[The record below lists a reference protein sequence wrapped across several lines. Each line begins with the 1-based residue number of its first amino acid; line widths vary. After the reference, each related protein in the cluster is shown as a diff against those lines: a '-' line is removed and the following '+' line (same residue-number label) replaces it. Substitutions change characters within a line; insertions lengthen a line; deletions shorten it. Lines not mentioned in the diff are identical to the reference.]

1 MDINEILEAKAKE
14 IEKMNSQ
21 TNQKISDLTAKF
33 DDFQS
38 KSADKSE
45 IEGIKSELGECKS
58 ELLKLSRNNG
68 VQSMTTEMKAEAWSK
83 RVSDILRKNRT
94 EHAEFD
100 SAVLGT
106 KDDPASGSGSG
117 SGSASDPI
125 VIPQGQTGNNALGG
139 YAVPFALDR
148 KILSKV
154 RDLNIMR
161 RLCSSQSVSTPE
173 TYWNVDLGGTDAG
186 WVGEL
191 TPRPNTNVPQL
202 ARAGITWGEI
212 YANPK
217 ASYRLLDDALFNVE
231 AWYSQK
237 VAEVFADYEEQ
248 AFLTGD
254 GTNKPKGLLSY
265 DFAATADTTRDFGTF
280 QKITSTTLTADA
292 IIDLYYSLRQ
302 VYRGNNTAWLMNPST
317 IQALRKLKDG
327 NQNYIWIDNIANG
340 MVGTLLGRPVY
351 ESRFMPDFSTAG
363 NKAILFGDFK
373 KAYTIF
379 DLHGL
384 RIVRDV
390 YTDKT
395 SVQFYT
401 SKRVGNMVQDSC
413 AIKCLAKGA

>member
-21 TNQKISDLTAKF
+21 TNQKINDLTAKF

-38 KSADKSE
+38 KTADKSE

-68 VQSMTTEMKAEAWSK
+68 VQSMTTEMKAEAWSQ

-100 SAVLGT
+100 SAILGT
-106 KDDPASGSGSG
+106 KEDPT
-117 SGSASDPI
+117 PTPT
-125 VIPQGQTGNNALGG
+125 VIPQGQTGNDALGG

-154 RDLNIMR
+154 RDLNVMR

-191 TPRPNTNVPQL
+191 TARPNTNVPQL

-237 VAEVFADYEEQ
+237 VAETFADYEEE
-248 AFLTGD
+248 AFLTGN
-254 GTNKPKGLLSY
+254 GTNKPKGLLDY
-265 DFAATADTTRDFGTF
+265 DYVATADGSRDFGKF
-280 QKITSTTLTADA
+280 QKITSATLTADT

-413 AIKCLAKGA
+413 AVKCLVKGA

>member
-1 MDINEILEAKAKE
+1 
-14 IEKMNSQ
+14 
-21 TNQKISDLTAKF
+21 
-33 DDFQS
+33 
-38 KSADKSE
+38 
-45 IEGIKSELGECKS
+45 
-58 ELLKLSRNNG
+58 
-68 VQSMTTEMKAEAWSK
+68 
-83 RVSDILRKNRT
+83 
-94 EHAEFD
+94 
-100 SAVLGT
+100 
-106 KDDPASGSGSG
+106 
-117 SGSASDPI
+117 
-125 VIPQGQTGNNALGG
+125 
-139 YAVPFALDR
+139 
-148 KILSKV
+148 
-154 RDLNIMR
+154 MR

-173 TYWNVDLGGTDAG
+173 TYWNVDLGGIDAG

-191 TPRPNTNVPQL
+191 TARPNTNVSQL

-237 VAEVFADYEEQ
+237 VAETFADYEEE

-254 GTNKPKGLLSY
+254 GTNKPKGLLAY
-265 DFAATADTTRDFGTF
+265 DFVATADASRDFGKF
-280 QKITSTTLTADA
+280 QQITSTTLTADT

>member
-1 MDINEILEAKAKE
+1 MDINELLESKAKE

-21 TNQKISDLTAKF
+21 TNQKINDLTAKF

-38 KSADKSE
+38 KTAEKSE

-68 VQSMTTEMKAEAWSK
+68 VQSMTNEMKAEAWSK

-106 KDDPASGSGSG
+106 KADPDPA
-117 SGSASDPI
+117 PT
-125 VIPQGQTGNNALGG
+125 VIPQGQTGDNALGG

-202 ARAGITWGEI
+202 TRAEIKWGEI

-237 VAEVFADYEEQ
+237 VAETFADYEEN

-254 GTNKPKGLLSY
+254 GTNKPKGLLAY
-265 DFAATADTTRDFGTF
+265 DYVATADDSRDFGKF
-280 QKITSTTLTADA
+280 QQITSTTLTADT

-302 VYRGNNTAWLMNPST
+302 VYRGNNTAWLMNPAT

-351 ESRFMPDFSTAG
+351 ESRFMPTFTTAG

-401 SKRVGNMVQDSC
+401 SKRVGSMVQDSC

>member
-1 MDINEILEAKAKE
+1 MDINEILESKAKE
-14 IEKMNSQ
+14 IEKMNTE
-21 TNQKISDLTAKF
+21 TNQKISNLTAKF

-38 KSADKSE
+38 KTADKSE
-45 IEGIKSELGECKS
+45 VEGIKSELGECKS

-106 KDDPASGSGSG
+106 KDDPT
-117 SGSASDPI
+117 PTPTPT
-125 VIPQGQTGNNALGG
+125 VIPQGQTGNDALGG

-161 RLCSSQSVSTPE
+161 RLCSSQSVSTPDA
-173 TYWNVDLGGTDAG
+173 YWNVDLGGTDAG

-191 TPRPNTNVPQL
+191 TARPNTNVPQL

-237 VAEVFADYEEQ
+237 VAETFADYEEE

-254 GTNKPKGLLSY
+254 GTNKPKGLLAY
-265 DFAATADTTRDFGTF
+265 DFVATADATRDFGKF
-280 QKITSTTLTADA
+280 QQITSATLTADT

-413 AIKCLAKGA
+413 AVKCLAKGA

>member
-1 MDINEILEAKAKE
+1 MDINEILESKAKE

-38 KSADKSE
+38 KTADKSE
-45 IEGIKSELGECKS
+45 IEGIKSELGECKN

-68 VQSMTTEMKAEAWSK
+68 VQSMTNEMKAEAWSK

-100 SAVLGT
+100 SAILGT
-106 KDDPASGSGSG
+106 KGDPT
-117 SGSASDPI
+117 PTPT
-125 VIPQGQTGNNALGG
+125 VIPQGQTGNDALGG

-154 RDLNIMR
+154 RDLNVMR

-191 TPRPNTNVPQL
+191 TARPNTNVPQL

-237 VAEVFADYEEQ
+237 VAETFADYEEE
-248 AFLTGD
+248 AFLTGN
-254 GTNKPKGLLSY
+254 GTNKPKGLLAY
-265 DFAATADTTRDFGTF
+265 DFVATADATRDFGKF
-280 QKITSTTLTADA
+280 QQITSTTLTADA

-413 AIKCLAKGA
+413 AVKCLAKGA

>member
-21 TNQKISDLTAKF
+21 TNQKINDLTAKF

-38 KSADKSE
+38 KTADKSE

-68 VQSMTTEMKAEAWSK
+68 VQSMTNEMKAEAWSQ

-106 KDDPASGSGSG
+106 K
-117 SGSASDPI
+117 SDPS
-125 VIPQGQTGNNALGG
+125 QGQTGVDALGG

-154 RDLNIMR
+154 RDLNVMR

-191 TPRPNTNVPQL
+191 TARPNTNVPQL

-231 AWYSQK
+231 SWYSQK
-237 VAEVFADYEEQ
+237 VAETFADYEEE

-254 GTNKPKGLLSY
+254 GTNKPKGLLAY
-265 DFAATADTTRDFGTF
+265 DFASTADATRDFGTF
-280 QKITSTTLTADA
+280 EKITSATLTADT

-413 AIKCLAKGA
+413 AVKCLVKGA

>member
-21 TNQKISDLTAKF
+21 TNQKINDLTAKF

-38 KSADKSE
+38 KTAEKSE

-106 KDDPASGSGSG
+106 KEDPS
-117 SGSASDPI
+117 
-125 VIPQGQTGNNALGG
+125 QGQTGVDALGG

-154 RDLNIMR
+154 RDLNVMR

-237 VAEVFADYEEQ
+237 VAETFADYEEE
-248 AFLTGD
+248 AFLTGN
-254 GTNKPKGLLSY
+254 GTNKPKGLLAY
-265 DFAATADTTRDFGTF
+265 DFVATADASRDFGKF
-280 QKITSTTLTADA
+280 QQITSATLTADA

>member
-1 MDINEILEAKAKE
+1 M
-14 IEKMNSQ
+14 
-21 TNQKISDLTAKF
+21 TN
-33 DDFQS
+33 
-38 KSADKSE
+38 
-45 IEGIKSELGECKS
+45 
-58 ELLKLSRNNG
+58 
-68 VQSMTTEMKAEAWSK
+68 EMKAEAWSK

-106 KDDPASGSGSG
+106 KADPDPA
-117 SGSASDPI
+117 PT
-125 VIPQGQTGNNALGG
+125 VIPQGQTGDNALGG

-202 ARAGITWGEI
+202 TRAEIKWGEI

-237 VAEVFADYEEQ
+237 VAETFADYEEE
-248 AFLTGD
+248 AFLTGNA
-254 GTNKPKGLLSY
+254 TNKPKGLLAY
-265 DFAATADTTRDFGTF
+265 DYVATADDSRDFGKF
-280 QKITSTTLTADA
+280 QQITSTTLTADT

-302 VYRGNNTAWLMNPST
+302 VYRGNNTAWLMNPAT

-351 ESRFMPDFSTAG
+351 ESRFMPTFTTAG

-401 SKRVGNMVQDSC
+401 SKRLGSMVQDSC
-413 AIKCLAKGA
+413 AVKCLAKGA

>member
-21 TNQKISDLTAKF
+21 TNQKINDLTAKF

-38 KSADKSE
+38 KTADKNE
-45 IEGIKSELGECKS
+45 IEGIKSELGECKN

-68 VQSMTTEMKAEAWSK
+68 VQNMTNEMKADAWSQ

-106 KDDPASGSGSG
+106 KDDPV
-117 SGSASDPI
+117 
-125 VIPQGQTGNNALGG
+125 VISQGQTGVDALGG

-154 RDLNIMR
+154 RDLNVMR

-231 AWYSQK
+231 SWYSQK
-237 VAEVFADYEEQ
+237 VAETFADYEEE
-248 AFLTGD
+248 AFLTGN
-254 GTNKPKGLLSY
+254 GTNKPKGLLDY
-265 DFAATADTTRDFGTF
+265 DYVATADGSRDFGKF
-280 QKITSTTLTADA
+280 QKITSATLTADT

-351 ESRFMPDFSTAG
+351 ESRFMP
-363 NKAILFGDFK
+363 
-373 KAYTIF
+373 
-379 DLHGL
+379 
-384 RIVRDV
+384 
-390 YTDKT
+390 T
-395 SVQFYT
+395 SGV
-401 SKRVGNMVQDSC
+401 
-413 AIKCLAKGA
+413 

>member
-1 MDINEILEAKAKE
+1 MDINEILESKAKE
-14 IEKMNSQ
+14 IEKMNTE
-21 TNQKISDLTAKF
+21 TNQKISNLTAKF

-45 IEGIKSELGECKS
+45 IEGIKSELGECKN

-68 VQSMTTEMKAEAWSK
+68 VMSMTNEQKAEAWSK

-100 SAVLGT
+100 SAILGT
-106 KDDPASGSGSG
+106 KGDP
-117 SGSASDPI
+117 DPTPTPT
-125 VIPQGQTGNNALGG
+125 VIPQGQTGDNALGG

-202 ARAGITWGEI
+202 TRAEIKWGEI

-237 VAEVFADYEEQ
+237 VAETFADYEEN

-254 GTNKPKGLLSY
+254 GTNKPKGLLAY
-265 DFAATADTTRDFGTF
+265 DYVATADDSRDFGKF
-280 QKITSTTLTADA
+280 QQITSTTLTADT

-302 VYRGNNTAWLMNPST
+302 VYRGNNTAWLMNPAT

-351 ESRFMPDFSTAG
+351 ESRFMPTFTTAG

-401 SKRVGNMVQDSC
+401 SKRVGSMVQDSC

>member
-21 TNQKISDLTAKF
+21 TNQKINDLTAKF

-38 KSADKSE
+38 KTAEKSE

-106 KDDPASGSGSG
+106 KEDPS
-117 SGSASDPI
+117 
-125 VIPQGQTGNNALGG
+125 QGQTGVDALGG

-154 RDLNIMR
+154 RDLNVMR

-237 VAEVFADYEEQ
+237 VAETFADYEEE
-248 AFLTGD
+248 AFLTGN
-254 GTNKPKGLLSY
+254 GTNKPKGLLAY
-265 DFAATADTTRDFGTF
+265 DFVATADASRDFGKF
-280 QKITSTTLTADA
+280 QQITSATLTADA

-413 AIKCLAKGA
+413 AVKCLAKGA

>member
-1 MDINEILEAKAKE
+1 MDINEILESKAKE
-14 IEKMNSQ
+14 IEKMNAE
-21 TNQKISDLTAKF
+21 TNQKISNLTAKF

-45 IEGIKSELGECKS
+45 IEGIKSELGECKN

-106 KDDPASGSGSG
+106 KEDPT
-117 SGSASDPI
+117 PTPTPT
-125 VIPQGQTGNNALGG
+125 VIPQGQTGVDALGG

-191 TPRPNTNVPQL
+191 TDRPNTNVPQL

-237 VAEVFADYEEQ
+237 VAETFADYEEE
-248 AFLTGD
+248 AFLTGN
-254 GTNKPKGLLSY
+254 GINKPKGLLDY
-265 DFAATADTTRDFGTF
+265 DYVATADGSRDFGKF

-302 VYRGNNTAWLMNPST
+302 VYRGNNTAWLMNPAT

-379 DLHGL
+379 DIHGL

-413 AIKCLAKGA
+413 AIKCLARGA

>member
-14 IEKMNSQ
+14 IEKMNTE
-21 TNQKISDLTAKF
+21 TNQKISNLTAKF

-38 KSADKSE
+38 KTAEKSE
-45 IEGIKSELGECKS
+45 IEGIKSELGECKN

-68 VQSMTTEMKAEAWSK
+68 VQSMTNEMKAEAWSK

-106 KDDPASGSGSG
+106 KADP
-117 SGSASDPI
+117 DPV
-125 VIPQGQTGNNALGG
+125 VIPQGQTGDNALGG

-202 ARAGITWGEI
+202 TRAEIKWGEI

-237 VAEVFADYEEQ
+237 VAETFADYEEN

-254 GTNKPKGLLSY
+254 GTNKPKGLLAY
-265 DFAATADTTRDFGTF
+265 DYVATADDSRDFGKF
-280 QKITSTTLTADA
+280 QQITSTTLTADT

-302 VYRGNNTAWLMNPST
+302 VYRGNNTAWLMNPAT

-351 ESRFMPDFSTAG
+351 ESRFMPTFTTAG

-401 SKRVGNMVQDSC
+401 SKRVGSMVQDSC

>member
-21 TNQKISDLTAKF
+21 TNQKINDLTAKF

-38 KSADKSE
+38 KSAEKSE
-45 IEGIKSELGECKS
+45 IEGIKSELGECKN

-68 VQSMTTEMKAEAWSK
+68 VQSMTNEMKAEAWSQ

-106 KDDPASGSGSG
+106 K
-117 SGSASDPI
+117 SDPS
-125 VIPQGQTGNNALGG
+125 QGQTGVDALGG
-139 YAVPFALDR
+139 YAVPFALDH

-154 RDLNIMR
+154 RDLNVMR

-231 AWYSQK
+231 SWYSQK
-237 VAEVFADYEEQ
+237 VAETFADYEEE
-248 AFLTGD
+248 AFLTGN
-254 GTNKPKGLLSY
+254 GTNKPKGLLAY
-265 DFAATADTTRDFGTF
+265 DYVATADSSRDFGKF
-280 QKITSTTLTADA
+280 EKITSATLTADT

-413 AIKCLAKGA
+413 AIKCLVKGA

>member
-1 MDINEILEAKAKE
+1 MDINEILESKAKE
-14 IEKMNSQ
+14 IEKMNTE
-21 TNQKISDLTAKF
+21 TNQKISNLTAKF

-38 KSADKSE
+38 KTADKSE

-100 SAVLGT
+100 SAILGT
-106 KDDPASGSGSG
+106 KEDPT
-117 SGSASDPI
+117 P
-125 VIPQGQTGNNALGG
+125 VVTTPQGQTGNDALGG

-191 TPRPNTNVPQL
+191 TDRPNTNVPQL

-254 GTNKPKGLLSY
+254 GTNKPKGLLAY
-265 DFAATADTTRDFGTF
+265 DYVATADGSRDFGKF
-280 QKITSTTLTADA
+280 QKITSATLTADT

-317 IQALRKLKDG
+317 IQALRKLKDS

-413 AIKCLAKGA
+413 AVKCLVKGS

>member
-1 MDINEILEAKAKE
+1 MDINELLESKAKE

-21 TNQKISDLTAKF
+21 TNQKINDLTAKF

-38 KSADKSE
+38 KTADKSE
-45 IEGIKSELGECKS
+45 IEGIKSELGECKN

-68 VQSMTTEMKAEAWSK
+68 VMSMTNEMKAEAWSK

-106 KDDPASGSGSG
+106 KADPDPA
-117 SGSASDPI
+117 PTPT
-125 VIPQGQTGNNALGG
+125 VIPQGQTGNDALGG

-154 RDLNIMR
+154 RDLNVMR

-191 TPRPNTNVPQL
+191 TARPNTNVPQL

-237 VAEVFADYEEQ
+237 VAETFADYEEE

-254 GTNKPKGLLSY
+254 GTNKPKGLLDY
-265 DFAATADTTRDFGTF
+265 DYVATADGSRDFGKF
-280 QKITSTTLTADA
+280 QQITSTTLTADA

-302 VYRGNNTAWLMNPST
+302 VYRGNNTAWLMNPAT

-351 ESRFMPDFSTAG
+351 ESRFMPTFTTAG

>member
-21 TNQKISDLTAKF
+21 TNQKINDLTAKF

-38 KSADKSE
+38 KTAEKSE
-45 IEGIKSELGECKS
+45 IEGIKSELGECKN

-68 VQSMTTEMKAEAWSK
+68 VQSMTNEMKADAWSK

-106 KDDPASGSGSG
+106 KGDPS
-117 SGSASDPI
+117 
-125 VIPQGQTGNNALGG
+125 QGQTGVDALGG

-154 RDLNIMR
+154 RDLNVMR

-231 AWYSQK
+231 SWYSQK
-237 VAEVFADYEEQ
+237 VAETFADYEEE

-254 GTNKPKGLLSY
+254 GTNKPKGLLAY
-265 DFAATADTTRDFGTF
+265 DFASTADATRDFGTF
-280 QKITSTTLTADA
+280 EKITSATLTADT

-302 VYRGNNTAWLMNPST
+302 VYRGNNTAWLMNPAT

-413 AIKCLAKGA
+413 AVKCLVKGA

>member
-1 MDINEILEAKAKE
+1 MDINEILESKAKE
-14 IEKMNSQ
+14 IEKMNAE
-21 TNQKISDLTAKF
+21 TNQKISNLTAKF

-38 KSADKSE
+38 KTAEKSE

-106 KDDPASGSGSG
+106 KADPDPA
-117 SGSASDPI
+117 PT
-125 VIPQGQTGNNALGG
+125 VIPQGQTGTDALGG

-154 RDLNIMR
+154 RDLNVMR

-191 TPRPNTNVPQL
+191 TARPNTNVPQL

-237 VAEVFADYEEQ
+237 VAETFADYEEE
-248 AFLTGD
+248 AFLTGN
-254 GTNKPKGLLSY
+254 GTNKPKGLLAY
-265 DFAATADTTRDFGTF
+265 DFVATADASRDFGKF
-280 QKITSTTLTADA
+280 QQITSATLTADT

-413 AIKCLAKGA
+413 AIKCLARGA

>member
-21 TNQKISDLTAKF
+21 TNQKINDLTAKF

-38 KSADKSE
+38 KTAEKSE

-68 VQSMTTEMKAEAWSK
+68 VMSMTNEMKAEAWSK

-106 KDDPASGSGSG
+106 KDDPTPA
-117 SGSASDPI
+117 PTPT
-125 VIPQGQTGNNALGG
+125 VIPQGQTGDNALGG

-202 ARAGITWGEI
+202 TRAEIKWGEI

-237 VAEVFADYEEQ
+237 VAETFADYEEE
-248 AFLTGD
+248 AFLTGNS
-254 GTNKPKGLLSY
+254 TNMPKGLLAY
-265 DFAATADTTRDFGTF
+265 DYEATADSTREFGKF
-280 QKITSTTLTADA
+280 QKITSATLTADA
-292 IIDLYYSLRQ
+292 VIDLYYSLRQ
-302 VYRGNNTAWLMNPST
+302 VYRGNNTAWLMNPAT

-379 DLHGL
+379 DIHGL

-401 SKRVGNMVQDSC
+401 SKRVGSMVQDSC
-413 AIKCLAKGA
+413 AIKCLARGA

>member
-1 MDINEILEAKAKE
+1 MDINEILESKAKE
-14 IEKMNSQ
+14 IEKMNAE
-21 TNQKISDLTAKF
+21 TNQKISNLTAKF

-45 IEGIKSELGECKS
+45 IEGIKSELGECKN

-68 VQSMTTEMKAEAWSK
+68 VMSMTNEQKAEAWSK

-100 SAVLGT
+100 SAILGT
-106 KDDPASGSGSG
+106 KDDPT
-117 SGSASDPI
+117 PTPTPT
-125 VIPQGQTGNNALGG
+125 VIPQGQTGTDALGG

-154 RDLNIMR
+154 RDLNVMR

-202 ARAGITWGEI
+202 TRADIKWGEI

-237 VAEVFADYEEQ
+237 VAETFADYEEE

-254 GTNKPKGLLSY
+254 GTNKPKGLLDY
-265 DFAATADTTRDFGTF
+265 DYVATADGSRDFGKF
-280 QKITSTTLTADA
+280 QKITSTTLTADT

-327 NQNYIWIDNIANG
+327 NENYIWIDNIANG

-351 ESRFMPDFSTAG
+351 ESRFMPEFSTAG

-413 AIKCLAKGA
+413 AVKCLVKGA

>member
-21 TNQKISDLTAKF
+21 TNQKINDLTAKF

-38 KSADKSE
+38 KTAEKSE
-45 IEGIKSELGECKS
+45 IEGIKSELGECKN

-68 VQSMTTEMKAEAWSK
+68 VQSMTNEMKAEAWSQ

-106 KDDPASGSGSG
+106 K
-117 SGSASDPI
+117 SDPS
-125 VIPQGQTGNNALGG
+125 QGQTGVDALGG

-154 RDLNIMR
+154 RDLNVMR

-231 AWYSQK
+231 SWYSQK
-237 VAEVFADYEEQ
+237 VAETFADYEEE

-254 GTNKPKGLLSY
+254 GTNKPKGLLAY
-265 DFAATADTTRDFGTF
+265 DFAATADATRDFGTF
-280 QKITSTTLTADA
+280 EKITSATLTADT

-413 AIKCLAKGA
+413 AVKCLVKGA

>member
-14 IEKMNSQ
+14 IEKMNTE
-21 TNQKISDLTAKF
+21 TNQKISNLTAKF

-38 KSADKSE
+38 KTADKSE

-68 VQSMTTEMKAEAWSK
+68 VQSMTNEMKAEAWSK

-100 SAVLGT
+100 SAILGT
-106 KDDPASGSGSG
+106 KDDPT
-117 SGSASDPI
+117 PTPT
-125 VIPQGQTGNNALGG
+125 VIPQGQTGNDALGG

-154 RDLNIMR
+154 RDLNVMR

-191 TPRPNTNVPQL
+191 TARPNTNVPQL

-237 VAEVFADYEEQ
+237 VAETFADYEEE
-248 AFLTGD
+248 AFLTGN
-254 GTNKPKGLLSY
+254 GTNKPKGLLAY
-265 DFAATADTTRDFGTF
+265 DFVATADATRDFGKF
-280 QKITSTTLTADA
+280 QQITSTTLTADA

-413 AIKCLAKGA
+413 AVKCLAKGA

>member
-21 TNQKISDLTAKF
+21 TNQKINDLTAKF

-38 KSADKSE
+38 KTAEKSE

-106 KDDPASGSGSG
+106 KEDPS
-117 SGSASDPI
+117 
-125 VIPQGQTGNNALGG
+125 QGQTGVDALGG

-154 RDLNIMR
+154 RDLNVMR

-191 TPRPNTNVPQL
+191 TARPNTNVPQL

-237 VAEVFADYEEQ
+237 VAETFADYEEE
-248 AFLTGD
+248 AFLTGN
-254 GTNKPKGLLSY
+254 GTNKPKGLLAY
-265 DFAATADTTRDFGTF
+265 DFVATADASRDFGKF
-280 QKITSTTLTADA
+280 QQITSATLTADA

>member
-21 TNQKISDLTAKF
+21 TNQKINDLTAKF

-38 KSADKSE
+38 KTAEKSE
-45 IEGIKSELGECKS
+45 IEGIKSELGECKN

-68 VQSMTTEMKAEAWSK
+68 VQSMTTEMKAEAWSQ

-106 KDDPASGSGSG
+106 KDT
-117 SGSASDPI
+117 
-125 VIPQGQTGNNALGG
+125 QGQTGNDALGG

-154 RDLNIMR
+154 RDLNVMR

-191 TPRPNTNVPQL
+191 TARPNTNVPQL

-231 AWYSQK
+231 SWYSQK
-237 VAEVFADYEEQ
+237 VAETFADYEEE

-254 GTNKPKGLLSY
+254 GTNKPKGLLAY
-265 DFAATADTTRDFGTF
+265 DFASTADATRDFGTF
-280 QKITSTTLTADA
+280 EKITSATLTADT

-413 AIKCLAKGA
+413 AVKCLVKGA

>member
-21 TNQKISDLTAKF
+21 TNQKINDLTAKF

-38 KSADKSE
+38 KTADKSE

-68 VQSMTTEMKAEAWSK
+68 VQSMTNEMKAEAWSQ

-106 KDDPASGSGSG
+106 KGDPS
-117 SGSASDPI
+117 
-125 VIPQGQTGNNALGG
+125 QGQTGVDALGG

-148 KILSKV
+148 KILTKV
-154 RDLNIMR
+154 RDLNVMR

-191 TPRPNTNVPQL
+191 TARPNTNVPQL

-231 AWYSQK
+231 SWYSQK
-237 VAEVFADYEEQ
+237 VAETFADYEEE
-248 AFLTGD
+248 AFLTGN
-254 GTNKPKGLLSY
+254 GTNKPKGLLDY
-265 DFAATADTTRDFGTF
+265 DYVATADGSRDFGKF
-280 QKITSTTLTADA
+280 QKITSATLTADT

-413 AIKCLAKGA
+413 AVKCLVKGA

>member
-1 MDINEILEAKAKE
+1 MDINEILESKAKE
-14 IEKMNSQ
+14 IEKMNAE
-21 TNQKISDLTAKF
+21 TNQKISNLTAKF

-45 IEGIKSELGECKS
+45 IEGIKSELGECKN

-106 KDDPASGSGSG
+106 KDDPT
-117 SGSASDPI
+117 PTPTPTPT
-125 VIPQGQTGNNALGG
+125 VIPQGQTGTDALGG

-154 RDLNIMR
+154 RDLNVMR

-191 TPRPNTNVPQL
+191 TARPNTNVPQL

-237 VAEVFADYEEQ
+237 VAETFADYEEE

-254 GTNKPKGLLSY
+254 GTNKPKGLLDY
-265 DFAATADTTRDFGTF
+265 DYVATADGSRDFGKF
-280 QKITSTTLTADA
+280 QKITSTTLTADVV
-292 IIDLYYSLRQ
+292 IDLYYSLRQ
-302 VYRGNNTAWLMNPST
+302 VYRGNNTAWLMNPAT

-327 NQNYIWIDNIANG
+327 NENYIWIDNIANG

-351 ESRFMPDFSTAG
+351 ESRFMPEFSTAG

-413 AIKCLAKGA
+413 AVKCLVKGA

>member
-21 TNQKISDLTAKF
+21 TNQKINDLTAKF

-38 KSADKSE
+38 KTADKSE
-45 IEGIKSELGECKS
+45 IEGIKSELGECKN

-68 VQSMTTEMKAEAWSK
+68 VQSMTNEMKAEAWSQ

-106 KDDPASGSGSG
+106 KEDPV
-117 SGSASDPI
+117 
-125 VIPQGQTGNNALGG
+125 VISQGQTGVDALGG

-148 KILSKV
+148 KILTKV
-154 RDLNIMR
+154 RDLNVMR

-231 AWYSQK
+231 SWYSQK
-237 VAEVFADYEEQ
+237 VAETFADYEEE
-248 AFLTGD
+248 AFLTGN
-254 GTNKPKGLLSY
+254 GTNKPKGLLDY
-265 DFAATADTTRDFGTF
+265 DYVATADGSRDFGKF
-280 QKITSTTLTADA
+280 QKITSATLTADT

-413 AIKCLAKGA
+413 AVKCLVKGA

>member
-1 MDINEILEAKAKE
+1 MIHQLFVMSRKRN
-14 IEKMNSQ
+14 
-21 TNQKISDLTAKF
+21 DLTAKF

-38 KSADKSE
+38 KTADKSE

-68 VQSMTTEMKAEAWSK
+68 VQSMTNEMKAEAWSQ

-106 KDDPASGSGSG
+106 KGDPS
-117 SGSASDPI
+117 
-125 VIPQGQTGNNALGG
+125 QGQTGVDALGG

-148 KILSKV
+148 KILTKV
-154 RDLNIMR
+154 RDLNVMR

-231 AWYSQK
+231 SWYSQK
-237 VAEVFADYEEQ
+237 VAETFADYEEE

-265 DFAATADTTRDFGTF
+265 DFAATTDATRDFGTF
-280 QKITSTTLTADA
+280 EKITSATLTADT

-413 AIKCLAKGA
+413 AVKCLVKGA

>member
-1 MDINEILEAKAKE
+1 M
-14 IEKMNSQ
+14 
-21 TNQKISDLTAKF
+21 TN
-33 DDFQS
+33 
-38 KSADKSE
+38 
-45 IEGIKSELGECKS
+45 
-58 ELLKLSRNNG
+58 
-68 VQSMTTEMKAEAWSK
+68 EMKAEAWSK

-100 SAVLGT
+100 SAILGT
-106 KDDPASGSGSG
+106 KDDPT
-117 SGSASDPI
+117 PTPT
-125 VIPQGQTGNNALGG
+125 VIPQGQTGNDALGG

-154 RDLNIMR
+154 RDLNVMR

-191 TPRPNTNVPQL
+191 TARPNTNVPQL

-237 VAEVFADYEEQ
+237 VAETFADYEEE
-248 AFLTGD
+248 AFLTGN
-254 GTNKPKGLLSY
+254 GTNKPKGLLAY
-265 DFAATADTTRDFGTF
+265 DFVATADATRDFGKF
-280 QKITSTTLTADA
+280 QQITSTTLTADA

-413 AIKCLAKGA
+413 AVKCLAKGA

>member
-14 IEKMNSQ
+14 IEKMNTE
-21 TNQKISDLTAKF
+21 TNQKISNLTAKF

-38 KSADKSE
+38 KTADKSE
-45 IEGIKSELGECKS
+45 IEGIKSELSECKS

-68 VQSMTTEMKAEAWSK
+68 VQSMTNEMKADAWSK
-83 RVSDILRKNRT
+83 RISDILRKNRT

-100 SAVLGT
+100 SAILGT
-106 KDDPASGSGSG
+106 KDDPV
-117 SGSASDPI
+117 
-125 VIPQGQTGNNALGG
+125 VISQGQTGVDALGG

-154 RDLNIMR
+154 RDLNVMR

-191 TPRPNTNVPQL
+191 TERPNTNVPQL

-231 AWYSQK
+231 SWYSQK
-237 VAEVFADYEEQ
+237 VAETFADYEEE
-248 AFLTGD
+248 AFLTGN
-254 GTNKPKGLLSY
+254 GTNKPKGLLAY
-265 DFAATADTTRDFGTF
+265 DYVATADSSRDFGKF
-280 QKITSTTLTADA
+280 EKITSATLTADT

-413 AIKCLAKGA
+413 AIKCLVKGA

>member
-21 TNQKISDLTAKF
+21 TNQKINDLTAKF

-38 KSADKSE
+38 KTADKSE

-68 VQSMTTEMKAEAWSK
+68 VQSMSNEMKADAWSQ
-83 RVSDILRKNRT
+83 RVSEILRKNRT

-106 KDDPASGSGSG
+106 KDDPV
-117 SGSASDPI
+117 
-125 VIPQGQTGNNALGG
+125 VISQGQTGVDALGG

-154 RDLNIMR
+154 RDLNVMR

-231 AWYSQK
+231 SWYSQK
-237 VAEVFADYEEQ
+237 VAETFADYEEE
-248 AFLTGD
+248 AFLTGN

-280 QKITSTTLTADA
+280 QKITSATLTADT

-413 AIKCLAKGA
+413 AVKCLVKGA

>member
-14 IEKMNSQ
+14 IEKMNTE
-21 TNQKISDLTAKF
+21 TNQKISNLTAKF

-38 KSADKSE
+38 KTAEKSE
-45 IEGIKSELGECKS
+45 IEGIKSELGECKN

-68 VQSMTTEMKAEAWSK
+68 VQSMTNEMKADAWSK
-83 RVSDILRKNRT
+83 RVSEILRKNRT

-106 KDDPASGSGSG
+106 KEDPS
-117 SGSASDPI
+117 
-125 VIPQGQTGNNALGG
+125 QGQTGVDALGG

-154 RDLNIMR
+154 RDLNVMR

-231 AWYSQK
+231 SWYSQK
-237 VAEVFADYEEQ
+237 VAETFADYEEE

-254 GTNKPKGLLSY
+254 GTNKPKGLLAY
-265 DFAATADTTRDFGTF
+265 DFASTADATRDFGTF
-280 QKITSTTLTADA
+280 EKITSATLTADT

-413 AIKCLAKGA
+413 AVKCLVKGA

>member
-21 TNQKISDLTAKF
+21 TNQKINDLTAKF

-45 IEGIKSELGECKS
+45 IEGIKSELGECKN

-68 VQSMTTEMKAEAWSK
+68 VMSMTNEMKAEAWSK

-100 SAVLGT
+100 SAILGT
-106 KDDPASGSGSG
+106 KADPDPA
-117 SGSASDPI
+117 PT
-125 VIPQGQTGNNALGG
+125 VIPQGQTGNDALGG

-191 TPRPNTNVPQL
+191 TDRPNTNVPQL

-237 VAEVFADYEEQ
+237 VAETFADYEEE
-248 AFLTGD
+248 AFLTGN
-254 GTNKPKGLLSY
+254 GTNKPKGLLAY
-265 DFAATADTTRDFGTF
+265 DYVATADSTRDFGKF
-280 QKITSTTLTADA
+280 QQITSTTLTADA
-292 IIDLYYSLRQ
+292 VIDLYYSLRQ
-302 VYRGNNTAWLMNPST
+302 VYRGNNTAWLMNPAT

-379 DLHGL
+379 DIHGL

>member
-21 TNQKISDLTAKF
+21 TNQKINDLTAKF

-38 KSADKSE
+38 KTAERSE

-106 KDDPASGSGSG
+106 KDDPS
-117 SGSASDPI
+117 
-125 VIPQGQTGNNALGG
+125 QGQTGVDALGG

-154 RDLNIMR
+154 RDLNVMR

-237 VAEVFADYEEQ
+237 VAETFADYEEE
-248 AFLTGD
+248 AFLTGN
-254 GTNKPKGLLSY
+254 GTNKPKGLLAY
-265 DFAATADTTRDFGTF
+265 DFASTADATRDFGTF
-280 QKITSTTLTADA
+280 QKIESATLTADA

>member
-1 MDINEILEAKAKE
+1 MVTESIRYSQKE
-14 IEKMNSQ
+14 P
-21 TNQKISDLTAKF
+21 
-33 DDFQS
+33 
-38 KSADKSE
+38 
-45 IEGIKSELGECKS
+45 
-58 ELLKLSRNNG
+58 
-68 VQSMTTEMKAEAWSK
+68 
-83 RVSDILRKNRT
+83 
-94 EHAEFD
+94 D

-106 KDDPASGSGSG
+106 KDT
-117 SGSASDPI
+117 
-125 VIPQGQTGNNALGG
+125 QGQTGNDALGG

-154 RDLNIMR
+154 RDLNVMR

-191 TPRPNTNVPQL
+191 TARPNTNVPQL

-231 AWYSQK
+231 SWYSQK
-237 VAEVFADYEEQ
+237 VAETFADYEEE

-254 GTNKPKGLLSY
+254 GTNKPKGLLAY
-265 DFAATADTTRDFGTF
+265 DFASTADATRDFGTF
-280 QKITSTTLTADA
+280 EKITSATLTADT

-413 AIKCLAKGA
+413 AVKCLVKGA

>member
-1 MDINEILEAKAKE
+1 MDINEILESKAKE

-21 TNQKISDLTAKF
+21 TNQKINDLTAKF

-38 KSADKSE
+38 KTADKSE

-100 SAVLGT
+100 SAILGT
-106 KDDPASGSGSG
+106 KGDP
-117 SGSASDPI
+117 DPTPTPT
-125 VIPQGQTGNNALGG
+125 VIPQGQTGNDALGG

-202 ARAGITWGEI
+202 TRADIKWGEI

-237 VAEVFADYEEQ
+237 VAETFADYEEE

-254 GTNKPKGLLSY
+254 GTNKPKGLLAY
-265 DFAATADTTRDFGTF
+265 DYVATADSTRDFGKF
-280 QKITSTTLTADA
+280 QQITSTTLTADA
-292 IIDLYYSLRQ
+292 VIDLYYSLRQ
-302 VYRGNNTAWLMNPST
+302 VYRGNNTAWLMNPAT

-351 ESRFMPDFSTAG
+351 ESRFMPTFTTAG

>member
-21 TNQKISDLTAKF
+21 TNQKINDLTAKF

-38 KSADKSE
+38 KTADKSE

-68 VQSMTTEMKAEAWSK
+68 VQSMTNEMKADAWSK

-106 KDDPASGSGSG
+106 KDDPV
-117 SGSASDPI
+117 
-125 VIPQGQTGNNALGG
+125 VISQGQTGVDALGG

-154 RDLNIMR
+154 RDLNVMR

-202 ARAGITWGEI
+202 TRAGITWGEI

-237 VAEVFADYEEQ
+237 VAETFADYEEE
-248 AFLTGD
+248 AFLTGN
-254 GTNKPKGLLSY
+254 GTNKPKGLLDY
-265 DFAATADTTRDFGTF
+265 DYVATADGSRDFGKF
-280 QKITSTTLTADA
+280 QKITSATLTADT

-413 AIKCLAKGA
+413 AVKCLVKGA